1 MERWKLCKR
10 SQASQNENRCLLY
23 DILCDRYVSCT
34 NNILTGVLA
43 SHLQC
48 GILERLFNWRS
59 LLSCSVS
66 IGTVIILGYQ
76 LITGEK
82 EVLSQLSCLTTSD
95 LSIAVSVDVSIATDR
110 VILWKLRISKSKW
123 FSSWWCIFVG
133 ANRNQNHL
141 KISCSYSNNDRS
153 SRCHLIV

>member
-1 MERWKLCKR
+1 M
-10 SQASQNENRCLLY
+10 
-23 DILCDRYVSCT
+23 
-34 NNILTGVLA
+34 TGVLA

-82 EVLSQLSCLTTSD
+82 EVLSLLSCLTTSD

-110 VILWKLRISKSKW
+110 VIL
-123 FSSWWCIFVG
+123 
-133 ANRNQNHL
+133 
-141 KISCSYSNNDRS
+141 
-153 SRCHLIV
+153 